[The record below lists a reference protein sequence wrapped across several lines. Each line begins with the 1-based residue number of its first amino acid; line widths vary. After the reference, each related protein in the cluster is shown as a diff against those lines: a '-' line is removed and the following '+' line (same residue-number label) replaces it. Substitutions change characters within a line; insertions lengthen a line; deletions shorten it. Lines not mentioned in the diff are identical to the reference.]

1 MPRYLTLAEA
11 AARTR
16 GRDGQ
21 PLSPVTLRV
30 ALQRGRLS
38 GRKEGKTWLVT
49 EDALRTYLA
58 ARPKWWKPTPA
69 SRR

>member
-1 MPRYLTLAEA
+1 VPKSMTLTEA

-30 ALQRGRLS
+30 AIQRGRLS
-38 GRKEGKTWLVT
+38 ARKEGKTWLVT
-49 EDALRTYLA
+49 EDSLRSYLRN
-58 ARPKWWKPTPA
+58 RPKWWKPA
-69 SRR
+69 R